1 MARYT
6 GPKHKIARREGV
18 NILEKDSASL
28 QRRLNVPPGGIHGR
42 KMKRRLSEYG
52 QQLREKQK
60 AKAVYGLL
68 EKQFGNMVKAADK
81 SKSGETGDLI
91 MSHLE
96 TRLDN
101 IIFRLGFAKTRTMA
115 RQMVG
120 HGQVVVNNKKLN
132 IPSYQ
137 VTLNDVVSLTSKAQ
151 KNVQVLKLL
160 EEKDKVIVPFLKKQG
175 LMGKL
180 VRMPKKDD
188 VQVPFDLQ
196 LIIEYY
202 SR

>member
-6 GPKHKIARREGV
+6 GPKHKIARREGI
-18 NILEKDSASL
+18 NILEKESTSL

-42 KMKRRLSEYG
+42 KMRKRLSEYG

-60 AKAVYGLL
+60 AKAIYGLL
-68 EKQFGNMVKAADK
+68 EKQFGNLVRTVEDRKGDT
-81 SKSGETGDLI
+81 GEMLI
-91 MSHLE
+91 ALLE

-101 IIFRLGFAKTRTMA
+101 IVYRLGFAKTRAQA

-120 HGQVVVNNKKLN
+120 HGQVLVNNKKLT
-132 IPSYQ
+132 IPSYE
-137 VTLNDVVSLTSKAQ
+137 VKLDDVISLVPKAQ
-151 KNVQVLKLL
+151 KNPQVLALL
-160 EEKDKVIVPFLKKQG
+160 EDKDKIIIPFLKRQG
-175 LMGKL
+175 LVGKL
-180 VRMPKKDD
+180 VRMPKREDS
-188 VQVPFDLQ
+188 QVPFDLQ

>member
-6 GPKHKIARREGV
+6 GPKHKIARREGI

-60 AKAVYGLL
+60 AKAIYGLL
-68 EKQFGNMVKAADK
+68 EKQFGNLVKTVG
-81 SKSGETGDLI
+81 SKKGETGEMLI
-91 MSHLE
+91 SLLE

-101 IIFRLGFAKTRTMA
+101 IIFRLGFAKTRAQA

-120 HGQVVVNNKKLN
+120 HGQVLVNSKRIN

-137 VTLNDVVSLTSKAQ
+137 VRLDEVISLTPKAQ
-151 KNVQVLKLL
+151 KNVQVLTLL
-160 EEKDKVIVPFLKKQG
+160 EDKDKVIIPFLKRQG
-175 LMGKL
+175 TSGKL

-196 LIIEYY
+196 LIVEYY

>member
-6 GPKHKIARREGV
+6 GPKHKIARREGA
-18 NILEKDSASL
+18 NILEKESASL
-28 QRRLNVPPGGIHGR
+28 QRRLNVPPGGVHGR

-60 AKAVYGLL
+60 AKAIYGLL
-68 EKQFGNMVKAADK
+68 EKQFGNLVKRVSRK
-81 SKSGETGDLI
+81 KGETGELL
-91 MSHLE
+91 MTLLE

-101 IIFRLGFAKTRTMA
+101 IIYRLGFAKTRTQA

-120 HGQVVVNNKKLN
+120 HRHVLVNGEKLN
-132 IPSYQ
+132 IPSYS
-137 VTLNDVVSLTSKAQ
+137 VKLEDVVSLTPKAQ
-151 KNVQVLKLL
+151 KNVQVLVLL
-160 EEKDKVIVPFLKKQG
+160 EDKDKVIVPFLKRSG
-175 LMGKL
+175 MSGKL
-180 VRMPKKDD
+180 LRMPKKDD
-188 VQVPFDLQ
+188 VKPPFDLQ

>member
-6 GPKHKIARREGV
+6 GPKHKIARREGL

-60 AKAVYGLL
+60 AKAIYGLL
-68 EKQFGNMVKAADK
+68 EKQFRNLVKTVG
-81 SKSGETGDLI
+81 SKKGETGEMLI
-91 MSHLE
+91 ALLE

-101 IIFRLGFAKTRTMA
+101 IIFRLGFAKTRAMA

-120 HGQVVVNNKKLN
+120 HGHVFVNNKKLN

-137 VTLNDVVSLTSKAQ
+137 VSLDDVVTLAPQVQ
-151 KNVQVLKLL
+151 KNVQVLALL
-160 EEKDKVIVPFLKKQG
+160 EEKDKVIIPFLKRQG
-175 LMGKL
+175 LSGKL

>member
-6 GPKHKIARREGV
+6 GPKHKIARREGI
-18 NILEKDSASL
+18 NILEKESMSL

-42 KMKRRLSEYG
+42 KMKKRLSEYG

-60 AKAVYGLL
+60 AKAIYGLL
-68 EKQFGNMVKAADK
+68 EKQFGNLVRTVEDRKGDT
-81 SKSGETGDLI
+81 GEMLI
-91 MSHLE
+91 ALLE

-101 IIFRLGFAKTRTMA
+101 IVYRLGFAKTRAQA

-120 HGQVVVNNKKLN
+120 HGQILVNNKKLT
-132 IPSYQ
+132 IPSYE
-137 VTLNDVVSLTSKAQ
+137 VKLDDIISLIPKAQ
-151 KNVQVLKLL
+151 KNPQVLALL
-160 EEKDKVIVPFLKKQG
+160 EDKDKIIIPFLKRQG
-175 LMGKL
+175 LVGKL
-180 VRMPKKDD
+180 VRMPKREDS
-188 VQVPFDLQ
+188 QVPFDLQ

>member
-6 GPKHKIARREGV
+6 GPKHKIARKEGV

-28 QRRLNVPPGGIHGR
+28 QRRLNVPPGGLHGR
-42 KMKRRLSEYG
+42 KMKKRLSEYG

-60 AKAVYGLL
+60 AKAIYGLL
-68 EKQFGNMVKAADK
+68 EKQFGNLVKTVG
-81 SKSGETGDLI
+81 SKKGETGEMLI
-91 MSHLE
+91 SLLE

-101 IIFRLGFAKTRTMA
+101 IVFRLGFAKTRAQA

-120 HGQVVVNNKKLN
+120 HGQVLVNNKRLN

-137 VTLNDVVSLTSKAQ
+137 VRLDEIVSLSPKAQ

-160 EEKDKVIVPFLKKQG
+160 EEKDKVIIPFLKRQG
-175 LMGKL
+175 LVGKL

-196 LIIEYY
+196 LIVEYY

>member
-18 NILEKDSASL
+18 NILEKESASL
-28 QRRLNVPPGGIHGR
+28 KRRLNVPPGGVHGR

-60 AKAVYGLL
+60 AKAIYGLL
-68 EKQFGNMVKAADK
+68 EKQFGNLVKQVSRK
-81 SKSGETGDLI
+81 KGETGELL
-91 MSHLE
+91 MTLLE

-101 IIFRLGFAKTRTMA
+101 IIYRLGFAKTRTHA

-120 HGQVVVNNKKLN
+120 HRHVLVNGEKLN
-132 IPSYQ
+132 IPSYS
-137 VTLNDVVSLTSKAQ
+137 VKLDDVVTLTSKAQ
-151 KNVQVLKLL
+151 KNAQVLALM
-160 EEKDKVIVPFLKKQG
+160 EDKDKVIVPFLKREG
-175 LMGKL
+175 MSGKL
-180 VRMPKKDD
+180 IRMPKKDD
-188 VQVPFDLQ
+188 VKPPFDLQ

>member
-6 GPKHKIARREGV
+6 GPKHKIARREGA
-18 NILEKDSASL
+18 NILEKESASL
-28 QRRLNVPPGGIHGR
+28 QRRLNVPPGGVHGR

-68 EKQFGNMVKAADK
+68 EKQFGNLVKQVSRK
-81 SKSGETGDLI
+81 KGETGELL
-91 MSHLE
+91 MTLLE

-101 IIFRLGFAKTRTMA
+101 IIYRLGFAKTRTHA

-120 HGQVVVNNKKLN
+120 HKHVLVNGKKLN
-132 IPSYQ
+132 IPSYS
-137 VTLNDVVSLTSKAQ
+137 VKLEDVVSLTPQLQ
-151 KNVQVLKLL
+151 KNVQVLALM
-160 EEKDKVIVPFLKKQG
+160 EDKDKVIVPFLKREG
-175 LMGKL
+175 MSGKL
-180 VRMPKKDD
+180 IRMPKKDD
-188 VQVPFDLQ
+188 VKPPFDLQ

>member
-18 NILEKDSASL
+18 NILEKESASL
-28 QRRLNVPPGGIHGR
+28 QRRLNVPPGGISGR
-42 KMKRRLSEYG
+42 KMKKRLSEYG

-60 AKAVYGLL
+60 AKAIYGLL
-68 EKQFGNMVKAADK
+68 EKQFGNLVKMLGRKKGDT
-81 SKSGETGDLI
+81 GEMLI
-91 MSHLE
+91 SLLE

-101 IIFRLGFAKTRTMA
+101 VIFRLGFAKTRTHA

-120 HGQVVVNNKKLN
+120 HGHVLVNNKKLN
-132 IPSYQ
+132 IPSYE
-137 VTLNDVVSLTSKAQ
+137 VKLDDVISLTPQAQ
-151 KNVQVLKLL
+151 KNVQVLSLL
-160 EEKDKVIVPFLKKQG
+160 EEKDKVIIPFLKRQG
-175 LMGKL
+175 LVGKL